1 MNFKKWLNQ
10 FEYDDSPI
18 GDLARDNKQDP
29 TFPDSNSY
37 NELYHYLFL
46 QNASYLCLQSFDKAW
61 QLFNSQH
68 SIVEGKQYV
77 RLEKYEIEVIENYWI
92 DIEEIKKR
100 VKHREYEVLQSGEN
114 PAENAFIERHT
125 TIINGIEQLY
135 NELDEDLKTIV
146 DMRYWN
152 PSGEI
157 EDWLIIADRLY
168 MSRNQVLKKRKWL
181 IEKTA
186 ERIYWV

>member
-1 MNFKKWLNQ
+1 M
-10 FEYDDSPI
+10 
-18 GDLARDNKQDP
+18 
-29 TFPDSNSY
+29 
-37 NELYHYLFL
+37 
-46 QNASYLCLQSFDKAW
+46 
-61 QLFNSQH
+61 
-68 SIVEGKQYV
+68 

-135 NELDEDLKTIV
+135 SELDEDLKTIV

-152 PSGEI
+152 PSGI
-157 EDWLIIADRLY
+157 SEDWLNIADRLFI
-168 MSRNQVLKKRKWL
+168 SRNKVLKLHRCL
-181 IEKTA
+181 INRTA
-186 ERIYWV
+186 ERICWV

>member
-1 MNFKKWLNQ
+1 M
-10 FEYDDSPI
+10 
-18 GDLARDNKQDP
+18 
-29 TFPDSNSY
+29 
-37 NELYHYLFL
+37 
-46 QNASYLCLQSFDKAW
+46 
-61 QLFNSQH
+61 
-68 SIVEGKQYV
+68 

-100 VKHREYEVLQSGEN
+100 VKQREYEVLQSGKN

-152 PSGEI
+152 PSGI
-157 EDWLIIADRLY
+157 SEDWLIIADRLY
-168 MSRNQVLKKRKWL
+168 MSKSQVLKKRKWL

>member
-1 MNFKKWLNQ
+1 MK
-10 FEYDDSPI
+10 
-18 GDLARDNKQDP
+18 
-29 TFPDSNSY
+29 
-37 NELYHYLFL
+37 
-46 QNASYLCLQSFDKAW
+46 
-61 QLFNSQH
+61 
-68 SIVEGKQYV
+68 
-77 RLEKYEIEVIENYWI
+77 LEKYEIEVIENYWI

-100 VKHREYEVLQSGEN
+100 VKHREYELLQSGEN

-135 NELDEDLKTIV
+135 SELDEDLKTIV

-152 PSGEI
+152 PSGVS
-157 EDWLIIADRLY
+157 EDWLIIADRLF
-168 MSRNQVLKKRKWL
+168 MSRNMVLKKRKWL

>member
-1 MNFKKWLNQ
+1 M
-10 FEYDDSPI
+10 
-18 GDLARDNKQDP
+18 
-29 TFPDSNSY
+29 
-37 NELYHYLFL
+37 
-46 QNASYLCLQSFDKAW
+46 
-61 QLFNSQH
+61 
-68 SIVEGKQYV
+68 

-135 NELDEDLKTIV
+135 SELDEDLKTIV

-152 PSGEI
+152 PSGI
-157 EDWLIIADRLY
+157 SEDWLIISDRLY
-168 MSRNQVLKKRKWL
+168 MSKSQVLKKRKWL